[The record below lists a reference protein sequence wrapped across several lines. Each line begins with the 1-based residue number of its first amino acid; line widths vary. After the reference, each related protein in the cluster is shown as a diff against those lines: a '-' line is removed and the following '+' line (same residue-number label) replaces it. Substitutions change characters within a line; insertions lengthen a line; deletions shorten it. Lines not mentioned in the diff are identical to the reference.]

1 MSNPRVTSSGRT
13 VPLELSELQRIFHE
27 AICCNKV
34 DFVRLFLEQGV
45 HVRDYLTVSE
55 LESLYNH
62 VNANSVLFYLLKQT
76 SSCRHESSSTE
87 KNPFTVSDVGRLIKH
102 LTSSEYET
110 ENRYY
115 IRASIKQR
123 AATSVRRPSF
133 PQTNAEDDE
142 DIGRYRSTKKQRG
155 SSAIFRF
162 EEPFQELFLYASLRN
177 RFELAKLFWERCR
190 EPIAAALTA
199 TKMLETISFVHY
211 TNFPDECE
219 SMKSTTKKLE
229 QMAVDILD
237 ECQDESA
244 ARTTELLTVT
254 RPNWDNT
261 SCVLIAFSAQNLVFT
276 SHISVQTVLNR
287 MWLGDISSLVSSKL
301 IWLATLFP
309 PLMWCIQF
317 ESANQEEQELQD
329 RTILHEETTDVET
342 IRKASYQPLS
352 TADIIGEFGNSPEG
366 GLTCFQRM
374 VAFFSSPAV
383 KFRLHLIV
391 YLVFLAQFSY
401 VMLSNFH
408 EDISRP
414 EALLIFWVFTLF
426 LDEIRQ
432 IVDMD
437 KETWEGKIRVWI
449 NDSWNRMDIFNFL
462 LFFLGLILR
471 MSHANLDAARIVL
484 CINLMTFFIRVLY
497 LFLVVRK
504 LGPKLL
510 MIGKMIIDLVMFI
523 SILVIFLLSYGIA
536 SQAILYPNQEDPVN
550 VFKGILY
557 RAYFQVF
564 GELYLDVI
572 MGPEGCT
579 RNETMI
585 EEGNFSPCPD
595 NSWTGLILLAVYMLI
610 SNVLLLNLLIAM
622 FSYTFSTVQDNTDAF
637 WKFHRY
643 RLIKEYID
651 KPFLVPPFIIAAHIY
666 RLIRYLSSRRCGEDN
681 EKLLDEEPTV
691 ELQSLIG
698 WESLQLES
706 YVAKQRQKDG
716 TNVGEQ
722 VQRLNKR
729 IEEMERA
736 ASVERERTASLT
748 RQMNDQLQAMGE
760 QLSILLQRTEHLNTP
775 C

>member
-1 MSNPRVTSSGRT
+1 MTKRLDWEESTRQRLGKDESNLDIDTTIESIKACMRKKEMISLLYDGMDLPNVILDIWVQVPQASNSPDWTTALKLAMIWDRFEAAEKLFQDNHDPTRAYE
-13 VPLELSELQRIFHE
+13 PLELSELQRIFHE

-45 HVRDYLTVSE
+45 HVRDYLTVRE

-62 VNANSVLFYLLKQT
+62 VNTNSVLFHLLKQT
-76 SSCRHESSSTE
+76 SSCRQDSSSTE
-87 KNPFTVSDVGRLIKH
+87 KNLFTVSDVGRLIKH

-115 IRASIKQR
+115 VRASVKQR
-123 AATSVRRPSF
+123 AATSVRRTSF
-133 PQTNAEDDE
+133 PQTNEQEDE

-155 SSAIFRF
+155 SSSIFRF
-162 EEPFQELFLYASLRN
+162 DEPFQELFLYAALRN
-177 RFELAKLFWERCR
+177 RFEMAKLFWERCR

-219 SMKSTTKKLE
+219 SMKSTTMKLE

-244 ARTTELLTVT
+244 ARTTELLTVI

-261 SCVLIAFSAQNLVFT
+261 SCVWIAFSAQNLVFT

-301 IWLATLFP
+301 I
-309 PLMWCIQF
+309 
-317 ESANQEEQELQD
+317 
-329 RTILHEETTDVET
+329 
-342 IRKASYQPLS
+342 
-352 TADIIGEFGNSPEG
+352 
-366 GLTCFQRM
+366 
-374 VAFFSSPAV
+374 
-383 KFRLHLIV
+383 V

-414 EALLIFWVFTLF
+414 EALLIFWVLTLF

-471 MSHANLDAARIVL
+471 MSHANLEAARIVL
-484 CINLMTFFIRVLY
+484 CVNLMTFFIRVLY

-510 MIGKMIIDLVMFI
+510 MIGKMMIDLVMFI

-536 SQAILYPNQEDPVN
+536 SQAILYPNQEDPVD

-585 EEGNFSPCPD
+585 EEGNYSPCPD

-651 KPFLVPPFIIAAHIY
+651 KPFLVPPFIIAAHLY

-706 YVAKQRQKDG
+706 YVAKQRQTDV

-722 VQRLNKR
+722 VQRLNRRCMISFKLWGNSCQSCFR
-729 IEEMERA
+729 GPNI
-736 ASVERERTASLT
+736 
-748 RQMNDQLQAMGE
+748 
-760 QLSILLQRTEHLNTP
+760 
-775 C
+775 